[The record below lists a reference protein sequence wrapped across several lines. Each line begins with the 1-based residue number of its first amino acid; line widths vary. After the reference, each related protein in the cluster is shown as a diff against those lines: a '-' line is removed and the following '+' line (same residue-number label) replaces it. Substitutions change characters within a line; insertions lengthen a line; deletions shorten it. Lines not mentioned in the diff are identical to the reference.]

1 MIENKMIVQVDEN
14 NIDDAARIHS
24 ISWQD
29 SHRSFCEK
37 DFIEMHSPEHQRKYL
52 LDKLKDAY
60 EIFMLLDGEPVGIV
74 SIKDNLI
81 EDLYVLPQMQNKGYG
96 TELLKYACKKCVGK
110 PTLWILENNVNAARL
125 YKRFGFT
132 ETGRRQAIT
141 ENLDEIEFELSK

>member
-1 MIENKMIVQVDEN
+1 MMIIQVDEN
-14 NIDDAARIHS
+14 NINEAARIHS

-37 DFIEMHSPEHQRKYL
+37 EFVELHSIEHQRKYL
-52 LDKLKDAY
+52 LDKLNDAY

-74 SIKDNLI
+74 SVKENLI

-96 TELLKYACKKCVGK
+96 TELLKYACQKCIGK